1 MQPLKI
7 DISGVR
13 GIIGETL
20 VPEMI
25 INFACAFGTY
35 LKGGKIGVGC
45 DTRASRE
52 MVKSAVLSGLIST
65 GCDIVDLGIC
75 PTPII
80 QYTAKRLGLK
90 GAIAIT
96 ASHNDSN
103 WNALKFIK
111 ADGTFL
117 NFYEGEELLDIYH
130 QGEFKKAAWDKL
142 GKVTK
147 NDVAIDVYMDRLCKY
162 LHTGKIRRR
171 KLKVV
176 IDNCNGAGGNAAKI
190 LMKKL
195 GCRLVI
201 INDEITGAFSHDPE
215 PTAANMEQLSSII
228 KPVKADV
235 GFMLDADVDRVA
247 VCTEQGKPLS
257 EEYTFALLADYI
269 LSKKRGPVVTN
280 FSTSRMIDD
289 IAKKYGVKLVRTK
302 IGQAYIIEEMLDVR
316 GVISGEGSGSVAVG
330 DFQYA
335 SDGFLAMGLI
345 LQMLAGKRKK
355 ISELSAELPKYYM
368 VKKKITCSPD
378 IIYSVIDRA
387 KRHYK
392 NENVD
397 LADGVKVEW
406 KDSWLH
412 IRASNTEPLIRVLA
426 ESTSKE
432 KAEEICSA
440 AVASIKAEM

>member
-35 LKGGKIGVGC
+35 LKGGKVGVGC

-80 QYTAKRLGLK
+80 QYTAKHLGLK

-96 ASHNDSN
+96 ASHNNSN

-130 QGEFKKAAWDKL
+130 QGEFKKAAWDNL
-142 GKVTK
+142 GRVTK
-147 NDVAIDVYMDRLCKY
+147 NAAAIDLYMDKLCKY
-162 LHTGKIRRR
+162 LDAGRIRRKR
-171 KLKVV
+171 LKVA
-176 IDNCNGAGGNAAKI
+176 IDNCNGAGGEAAGI
-190 LMKKL
+190 FMKKL
-195 GCRLVI
+195 GCRLVM
-201 INDEITGAFSHDPE
+201 INDEITGVFSHDPE
-215 PTAANMEQLSSII
+215 PTSANMEQLSSII

-247 VCTEQGKPLS
+247 ICTEQGKPLS

-269 LSKKRGPVVTN
+269 LSKRRGPVVTN

-289 IAKKYGVKLVRTK
+289 IAKKYGVKLIRTK
-302 IGQAYIIEEMLDVR
+302 IGQAYIIEEMMDEG

-345 LQMLAGKRKK
+345 LQMLSEKKRK
-355 ISELSAELPKYYM
+355 ISELSAALPKYHM
-368 VKKKITCSPD
+368 VKKKITCPPD

-392 NENVD
+392 DGDVD

-432 KAEEICSA
+432 KAEELCGA
-440 AVASIKAEM
+440 AVANIKAEM

>member
-13 GIIGETL
+13 GVVGETL
-20 VPEMI
+20 LPEMI
-25 INFACAFGTY
+25 VNFACAYGTY
-35 LKGGKIGVGC
+35 MKSGKIGIGY

-65 GCDIVDLGIC
+65 GCDIVDFGIC

-80 QYTAKRLGLK
+80 QYMTRHLKLK

-111 ADGTFL
+111 SDGTFL

-130 QGEFKKAAWDKL
+130 QGEFFKAAWDRL
-142 GKVTK
+142 GRVSEY
-147 NDVAIDVYMDRLCKY
+147 DDAIDIYMGRLCRY
-162 LHTGKIRRR
+162 LQPGKIRAK
-171 KLKVV
+171 KLKVAV
-176 IDNCNGAGGNAAKI
+176 DNCNGAGGRATKV
-190 LMKKL
+190 LMDKL
-195 GCRLVI
+195 GCKLVL
-201 INDEITGAFSHDPE
+201 INEEITGVFSHDPE
-215 PTAANMEQLSSII
+215 PTAANMEQLSSVVRPI
-228 KPVKADV
+228 KADV

-247 VCTEQGKPLS
+247 VCTEKGVPLS

-280 FSTSRMIDD
+280 LSTSMMLDD
-289 IAKKYGVKLVRTK
+289 IAGKYGVKLVRTK
-302 IGQAYIIEEMLDVR
+302 IGQAYIIEQMISEK

-330 DFQYA
+330 DFQHA

-345 LQMLAGKRKK
+345 LKMLAEKK
-355 ISELSAELPKYYM
+355 KKVSQLAEMLPRYYM
-368 VKKKITCSPD
+368 VKRKIKCSPEVM
-378 IIYSVIDRA
+378 YSAIEKVQDYYKAENID
-387 KRHYK
+387 
-392 NENVD
+392 
-397 LADGVKVEW
+397 LTDGIKVAW
-406 KDSWLH
+406 KDHWLH
-412 IRASNTEPLIRVLA
+412 IRASNTEPLVRVLA

-432 KAEEICSA
+432 KAEELCDT
-440 AVASIKAEM
+440 AVDRIKAAI

>member
-20 VPEMI
+20 VPEVI

-52 MVKSAVLSGLIST
+52 MVRSAVVSGLIST
-65 GCDIVDLGIC
+65 GCDIVDFGIC

-80 QYTAKRLGLK
+80 QYMAKHLGLK
-90 GAIAIT
+90 GAVAVT

-111 ADGTFL
+111 SDGTFL

-130 QGEFKKAAWDKL
+130 QGEFTKTAWDKL
-142 GKVTK
+142 GKITK
-147 NDVAIDVYMDRLCKY
+147 NSAAINLYVNRLCRY
-162 LHTGKIRRR
+162 LDAGKIRRK
-171 KLKVV
+171 KLTVV
-176 IDNCNGAGGNAAKI
+176 VDNCNGAGGEAAKM

-195 GCRLVI
+195 GCRLI
-201 INDEITGAFSHDPE
+201 MINDEITGAFSHDPE
-215 PTAANMEQLSSII
+215 PTQANMEQLSSII
-228 KPVKADV
+228 KPVKADL

-247 VCTEQGKPLS
+247 VCTEQGKPLN

-269 LSKKRGPVVTN
+269 LSKKPGTVVTN

-289 IAKKYGVKLVRTK
+289 ITKKYGVKLIRTK
-302 IGQAYIIEEMLDVR
+302 IGQAYIIEQMMNEK

-345 LQMLAGKRKK
+345 LQMLAEKKKK
-355 ISELSAELPKYYM
+355 ISELSAALPKYYM

-378 IIYSVIDRA
+378 KIYSVIDRA
-387 KRHYK
+387 KQHYK
-392 NENVD
+392 DKDVD

-406 KDSWLH
+406 EDSWVH

-432 KAEEICSA
+432 KAEGLCNA
-440 AVASIKAEM
+440 AVDNIRSEM